1 MGNVSLKVLER
12 FLNCLFKKGYEP
24 WNYFT
29 DGLAILVEQVVAVA
43 VVCLE
48 APTAW
53 PFLCTSSLEFKYAP
67 VYSLISLLF
76 YLSEYDLLHPEDEES

>member
-1 MGNVSLKVLER
+1 MSLKVLEK
-12 FLNCLFKKGYEP
+12 FLNCLFKKACEP
-24 WNYFT
+24 WNYSS
-29 DGLAILVEQVVAVA
+29 DGLAILVKRVVTVA
-43 VVCLE
+43 VVCSE

-67 VYSLISLLF
+67 VYSLISFLF

>member
-1 MGNVSLKVLER
+1 MGNVSLKVLGK
-12 FLNCLFKKGYEP
+12 FLNFLFIKGYEP

-29 DGLAILVEQVVAVA
+29 DGLAILVERDVAVA
-43 VVCLE
+43 VVRWE

-53 PFLCTSSLEFKYAP
+53 PFMCTSSFELKYAP
-67 VYSLISLLF
+67 VYSLISFLF